1 MKFTVEI
8 DIKDRDVEKLKENAE
23 HYGYDIDTLLSQLL
37 KTKVAEEVRTT
48 YTTLW

>member
-1 MKFTVEI
+1 MKFTVEV

>member
-23 HYGYDIDTLLSQLL
+23 HYGYDLDKLLSQLL